1 MRAPAVRRR
10 PTTSPTTSPTTR
22 PTTAASRANRSGWL
36 LISPS
41 LAVVALVV
49 LVPFALVVVFGFSE
63 IRLVDIPFLGT
74 EPVEWT
80 LDNFRRA
87 AASGTFW
94 GALWTTVLY
103 AGLTA
108 AGSLGVGLV
117 LALALRRPFV
127 GRGLVRALLLVPY
140 VLPVIAAATIWKTML
155 NPQYGIVNAFGRAY
169 LGWDT
174 PVGFL
179 STTSADVL
187 GIPVPVALL
196 VVVVFEIWK
205 SAPLAFLFLT
215 ARLQAV
221 PGEIEEAAALDG
233 ADRRQAL
240 RFILLPQLRAVALLL
255 LLLRFI
261 WSFQSFDDVY
271 LLTEGAG
278 STQVMAIQVYTELVT
293 KADIG
298 SAAAYGLLMSLILC
312 VLLLGYVVLSRR
324 TEES

>member
-1 MRAPAVRRR
+1 MTAA
-10 PTTSPTTSPTTR
+10 R
-22 PTTAASRANRSGWL
+22 PTTARARENRTGWL
-36 LISPS
+36 LVTPS

-63 IRLVDIPFLGT
+63 VRLVDIPYLGT
-74 EPVEWT
+74 EPITWS

-87 AASGTFW
+87 ATSQAFW

-103 AGLTA
+103 AALTA
-108 AGSLGVGLV
+108 VGSLAVGLV
-117 LALALRRPFV
+117 LALALRRPFR

-140 VLPVIAAATIWKTML
+140 VLPVVAAATIWKTLL
-155 NPQYGIVNAFGRAY
+155 NPQYGLVNAFGRAY

-179 STTSADVL
+179 STTSAEVW
-187 GIPVPVALL
+187 GMPVPVALL
-196 VVVVFEIWK
+196 VVVLFDVWK

-215 ARLQAV
+215 ARLQSV

-233 ADRRQAL
+233 ANRRQTL
-240 RFILLPQLRAVALLL
+240 RFVLLPQLRAVALLL

-261 WSFQSFDDVY
+261 WSFQMFDDVY

-298 SAAAYGLLMSLILC
+298 SAAAFGLLMSLVLV
-312 VLLLGYVVLSRR
+312 VLLAGYVVLSRR
-324 TEES
+324 AGEGP

>member
-1 MRAPAVRRR
+1 MTAGPVQAPPGRARPAA
-10 PTTSPTTSPTTR
+10 TTR
-22 PTTAASRANRSGWL
+22 PTTAAQRANRSGWL
-36 LISPS
+36 LVSPS

-49 LVPFALVVVFGFSE
+49 LLPFVLVVVFGFSE

-80 LDNFRRA
+80 LDNFRQA
-87 AASGTFW
+87 AASQAFW

-108 AGSLGVGLV
+108 VGSLAVGLV
-117 LALALRRPFV
+117 LALALRRRFA

-140 VLPVIAAATIWKTML
+140 VLPVVAAATIWKTAL
-155 NPQYGIVNAFGRAY
+155 NPQYGVVNAFGRAY

-179 STTSADVL
+179 STTSAEVW
-187 GIPVPVALL
+187 GVPVPVALL
-196 VVVVFEIWK
+196 VVVLFDIWK

-215 ARLQAV
+215 ARLQSV

-233 ADRRQAL
+233 ANRRQVL
-240 RFILLPQLRAVALLL
+240 RFMLLPQLRAVALLL

-261 WSFQSFDDVY
+261 WSFQTFDDVY

-298 SAAAYGLLMSLILC
+298 SAAAFGLLMSLILC
-312 VLLLGYVVLSRR
+312 VLLAGYVLLSRR
-324 TEES
+324 TDES